1 MRAAIRVI
9 LVLIVV
15 LAGGFVLFGYWAG
28 HSGSNTARTSSSPI
42 ATSGTVDT
50 EKARERGA
58 KIGEKAAEVSAKAG
72 QSAEVAATKI
82 KETFEETAIASKIKA
97 KMALD
102 DSVKA
107 LAIEVSTTGS
117 TVTLSGRVRSAAEHN
132 RALALARETNGV
144 TNVVD
149 HLVVQQE

>member
-1 MRAAIRVI
+1 MRAAIRLI

-15 LAGGFVLFGYWAG
+15 LAGGFVLFGYWAD
-28 HSGSNTARTSSSPI
+28 HSGSTAPASSRPI

-58 KIGEKAAEVSAKAG
+58 EIGGKAAEVSAKAK
-72 QSAEVAATKI
+72 QSAEVAATKL
-82 KETFEETAIASKIKA
+82 KETVEEASITSKIKA

-107 LAIEVSTTGS
+107 LAIDVSTTGS

-132 RALALARETNGV
+132 RALALTRETNGV
-144 TNVVD
+144 THVVD
-149 HLVVQQE
+149 RLVVQQE

>member
-15 LAGGFVLFGYWAG
+15 LVGGFVLFGYWAG
-28 HSGSNTARTSSSPI
+28 QSGPARTSSSPI
-42 ATSGTVDT
+42 ATSGTLNT

-58 KIGEKAAEVSAKAG
+58 EIGAKAAEVSAKAG
-72 QSAEVAATKI
+72 QSAQVAATKI
-82 KETFEETAIASKIKA
+82 KETVEETAIASKIKA

-107 LAIEVSTTGS
+107 LTIEVSTTGS

-149 HLVVQQE
+149 HLIVQQE

>member
-15 LAGGFVLFGYWAG
+15 LAGGLVLFGYWTG
-28 HSGSNTARTSSSPI
+28 RSESNTARTTSRPI

-58 KIGEKAAEVSAKAG
+58 EIGAKAAEVSAKAE
-72 QSAEVAATKI
+72 AAATKV
-82 KETFEETAIASKIKA
+82 KETVEETAITSKIKA

-117 TVTLSGRVRSAAEHN
+117 IVTLSGRVRSAAEHN

-149 HLVVQQE
+149 HLIVQQE

>member
-28 HSGSNTARTSSSPI
+28 HSGSNTARTSSRPI
-42 ATSGTVDT
+42 ATSGTVGT

-58 KIGEKAAEVSAKAG
+58 EIGEKAAEVSAKA
-72 QSAEVAATKI
+72 ELAATKV
-82 KETFEETAIASKIKA
+82 KETVEEAAIASKIKA

>member
-9 LVLIVV
+9 LVLILV

-28 HSGSNTARTSSSPI
+28 HSGANAARTSSRPI

-58 KIGEKAAEVSAKAG
+58 AIGEKAAEVSAKA
-72 QSAEVAATKI
+72 EVAAAKV
-82 KETFEETAIASKIKA
+82 KETVEETTIASKIKA

-107 LAIEVSTTGS
+107 LEIEVSTTGS

-149 HLVVQQE
+149 HLIVQQE

>member
-28 HSGSNTARTSSSPI
+28 HPGWNIDRTSSRPI

-58 KIGEKAAEVSAKAG
+58 EIGAKAAELSAK
-72 QSAEVAATKI
+72 AEVAATKV
-82 KETFEETAIASKIKA
+82 KETVEETAIASKIKA

-149 HLVVQQE
+149 HLLVQQE

>member
-58 KIGEKAAEVSAKAG
+58 EIGEKAAEVSAKAK
-72 QSAEVAATKI
+72 VAATKV
-82 KETFEETAIASKIKA
+82 KETVEETTIASKIKA

-107 LAIEVSTTGS
+107 RAIEVSTTGS

-149 HLVVQQE
+149 HLLVQQE

>member
-9 LVLIVV
+9 LVLILV

-28 HSGSNTARTSSSPI
+28 HSGANTARTSSSPI

-50 EKARERGA
+50 EKARNRGA
-58 KIGEKAAEVSAKAG
+58 EIGEKAAEVSAKA
-72 QSAEVAATKI
+72 EVAAAKV
-82 KETFEETAIASKIKA
+82 KETVEETAIASKIKA

-107 LAIEVSTTGS
+107 LEIEVSATGS

-149 HLVVQQE
+149 HLVVQQK

>member
-9 LVLIVV
+9 LVLILV

-28 HSGSNTARTSSSPI
+28 HSGANTGRTSSSPI

-50 EKARERGA
+50 EKARNRGA
-58 KIGEKAAEVSAKAG
+58 EIGEKAAEVSAKA
-72 QSAEVAATKI
+72 EVAAAKL
-82 KETFEETAIASKIKA
+82 KETVEETAIASKIKA

-107 LAIEVSTTGS
+107 LEIEVSATGS

-149 HLVVQQE
+149 HLVVQQK

>member
-15 LAGGFVLFGYWAG
+15 LAGAFVLFGYWAG
-28 HSGSNTARTSSSPI
+28 RPGSNTARTSSRPI
-42 ATSGTVDT
+42 ATSGTVET

-58 KIGEKAAEVSAKAG
+58 EIGQKAAEVSAR
-72 QSAEVAATKI
+72 AEVAATKV
-82 KETFEETAIASKIKA
+82 KETVEETAITSKIKA

-117 TVTLSGRVRSAAEHN
+117 TVTLSGRVRSAAEHD

-149 HLVVQQE
+149 HLLVQQE